1 MIQEEKVILMTRMA
15 AFTAREGSNDNRI
28 NGYFRS
34 DYIGLE
40 IVKSAISATVSFVIL
55 FAVYAVSAF
64 ESILEDMYSIDLV
77 AFGQK
82 VLTYYLIWLIGYCM
96 VSYIFFSRRYSKM
109 RKRMKKHYNNL
120 RRLRK
125 MYEKE

>member
-1 MIQEEKVILMTRMA
+1 MTRMA

-40 IVKSAISATVSFVIL
+40 IVKSAISATISFVIL

-64 ESILEDMYSIDLV
+64 ESLLEDMYSINLV

-82 VLTYYLIWLIGYCM
+82 VLTYYLIWLIGYCV